1 MTRTFPG
8 MNISVVPGM
17 GCVWRQAPRS
27 HETGRALQPVSLHS
41 IWHRCTDN
49 LLLYR
54 VVEILGVGFVV
65 QSRDFIYPDAA
76 QERIHRLDRQF
87 EELMFEMPPE
97 LRMRPRSSIK
107 EAVAEFDRQFQDD
120 A

>member
-1 MTRTFPG
+1 MLSRGWDVFGVRRHVRMRLEEASNLYRYTP
-8 MNISVVPGM
+8 I
-17 GCVWRQAPRS
+17 WR
-27 HETGRALQPVSLHS
+27 
-41 IWHRCTDN
+41 RCADN

-65 QSRDFIYPDAA
+65 QSRDYIYPDAA
-76 QERIHRLDRQF
+76 QEQIHRLDRQF
-87 EELMFEMPPE
+87 EELIFEMPPE